1 MAPSAFGL
9 IKEILTYF
17 IFSFGYFPGVKLTP
31 GKYPKE
37 NIQYSNRGESLKSR
51 KILTYFSLVLFTD
64 HLSSNHSSYETN
76 MTLSGIPLWFSVL
89 CCPTCAKYAYV
100 QSRTYS
106 EKSRKLYPYNSQYF
120 EIHII
125 IDHNI
130 HCGISVHYNALVLN
144 YVRMN
149 QSLHRTG

>member
-76 MTLSGIPLWFSVL
+76 MTLSGIPL
-89 CCPTCAKYAYV
+89 
-100 QSRTYS
+100 
-106 EKSRKLYPYNSQYF
+106 
-120 EIHII
+120 
-125 IDHNI
+125 
-130 HCGISVHYNALVLN
+130 
-144 YVRMN
+144 
-149 QSLHRTG
+149 